1 MNSNW
6 KEEAWKTEVHVMADR
21 TIKTKIEGREIYDW
35 SEQHHRTGNKKMK
48 RHCYHSY
55 IQKCK
60 NRVR

>member
-35 SEQHHRTGNKKMK
+35 SEQHHRTGNKKNEETLLPQLYTEM
-48 RHCYHSY
+48 HE
-55 IQKCK
+55 QG
-60 NRVR
+60 

>member
-35 SEQHHRTGNKKMK
+35 ANNIIGLEIKK
-48 RHCYHSY
+48 
-55 IQKCK
+55 
-60 NRVR
+60 